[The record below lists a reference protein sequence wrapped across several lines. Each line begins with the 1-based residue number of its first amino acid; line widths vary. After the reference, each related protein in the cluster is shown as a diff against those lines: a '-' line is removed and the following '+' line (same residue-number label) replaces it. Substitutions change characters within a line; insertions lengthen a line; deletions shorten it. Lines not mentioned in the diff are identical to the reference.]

1 MDGIEFSSFYCKR
14 FQHNQT
20 IISRCTLERL
30 PIRFC
35 TKDVTD
41 EQMQQIVQDADK
53 RLMIDKRLMPNNQ
66 EHISE
71 RLEIELVY
79 VCRKLNIPQYNRLI

>member
-14 FQHNQT
+14 FQHSQT

-41 EQMQQIVQDADK
+41 GQMQQIVQDVDK